1 MEGLAHHNIRVNNED
16 DDSHHHDTAF
26 IDSTVQEKNITYPTD
41 AKLHKKIVKKNLRDT
56 AGIQCLAKMGFLRE
70 DYTKRLT
77 AFEEEGVSLNYDT
90 PSQRV
95 FQLLFYT

>member
-1 MEGLAHHNIRVNNED
+1 MVPAIGIANGVGCE
-16 DDSHHHDTAF
+16 
-26 IDSTVQEKNITYPTD
+26 D